1 MPSPHEDELRLLAS
15 PVPAHTRSGFFCH
28 TATAPMDWTGCLS
41 KTGLQVVPW
50 FAVLKSPPVPV
61 ATKNVA
67 GRFSTTA
74 KSETRPPQFA
84 GPTERQVRSRNSPDS
99 SAGSGP
105 GRAAAEA
112 ARGVASA
119 TSVPASATARTA
131 SRRRSPP
138 RRGPAVIALL
148 DVQQLDLEH
157 QRRVR
162 G

>member
-105 GRAAAEA
+105 GRAAA
-112 ARGVASA
+112 
-119 TSVPASATARTA
+119 ATARTA

-148 DVQQLDLEH
+148 DVQQLDPEH

-162 G
+162 GDDATGALRAVAQ